1 MEHVTAQQGLSGTQ
15 APKPRAKA
23 AWQSRD
29 LSLSRS
35 PLARRWSL
43 RAQSACVMAPVLQ
56 DNIQSR
62 ARPQTSWKA
71 GVVRAGD
78 QAFDKDMFRAHHH
91 STRAR
96 GRFLSDWRARSL
108 KSLLVA

>member
-56 DNIQSR
+56 DNIQTSDLLESWR
-62 ARPQTSWKA
+62 CPGWRP
-71 GVVRAGD
+71 G
-78 QAFDKDMFRAHHH
+78 
-91 STRAR
+91 
-96 GRFLSDWRARSL
+96 L
-108 KSLLVA
+108 

>member
-29 LSLSRS
+29 VSLSRS

-78 QAFDKDMFRAHHH
+78 QAGPPLIKTCSGPIITAQGPGGDF
-91 STRAR
+91 
-96 GRFLSDWRARSL
+96 
-108 KSLLVA
+108 